1 MKKTMLQVVML
12 LALGCMKKLEHGFDP
27 DPTDALTARAL
38 LNYALPVDGC
48 DWSLQIAN
56 QLYVPSAATLPKVK
70 AVGEFRY
77 GVVQDSVTLR
87 YRLTGRNVE
96 LQCGWGHK
104 SVQAEIEV
112 LEVKK

>member
-1 MKKTMLQVVML
+1 MKKTILQVVLL
-12 LALGCMKKLEHGFDP
+12 LALGCMKKLEHGPSPEFSDER
-27 DPTDALTARAL
+27 TARAL

-56 QLYVPSAATLPKVK
+56 QIYVPSAATLPKVK
-70 AVGEFRY
+70 AVGDFRY
-77 GVVQDSVTLR
+77 GVVQDSVTVR
-87 YRLTGRNVE
+87 YRLTGQKTE

-104 SVQAEIEV
+104 SVQEEIEV